1 MAVLF
6 ILLPA
11 ILILVGIY
19 KLFAKLIDRGGN
31 KRAKSYDRLS
41 AEQKTKE
48 IDDNAKSGSQ
58 KLATT
63 IADKCPTC
71 GGPVEG
77 SEEKCRYCGMA
88 IPQNVL
94 FNKEKAMEQKSL
106 ELNYQMTMM
115 AANSKEKKAEKLKK
129 IAEERDKSK
138 RIKRLI
144 FLLLILF
151 ILYIMLK
158 RA

>member
-1 MAVLF
+1 MQYLMAVLF

-11 ILILVGIY
+11 ILILIGIY

-31 KRAKSYDRLS
+31 KRTKSYDRLS
-41 AEQKTKE
+41 VEQERKTKE
-48 IDDNAKSGSQ
+48 VDDNAKSGLQ
-58 KLATT
+58 KIATT

-77 SEEKCRYCGMA
+77 SEEKCRYCGIA

-115 AANSKEKKAEKLKK
+115 AANSKEKEAEKLKK
-129 IAEERDKSK
+129 IAEERD
-138 RIKRLI
+138 
-144 FLLLILF
+144 
-151 ILYIMLK
+151 
-158 RA
+158 